1 MIIRTTTVAI
11 AVTGALALTACSP
24 QDVTPPE
31 PVTVY
36 VVEALAAQE
45 LESRTFTGT
54 LQPRVESTLGF
65 RVGGQLLER
74 RVEVGSTVRQGDVLA
89 VLDDADYRLA
99 LAAAQAQKRA
109 AEVDA
114 RQTQEDAERL
124 ERLASDET
132 VGRAEAERQRTGADA
147 AQARLAQSSQQVM
160 AEENRLAYT
169 RMTAPFDGVVTG
181 VRAEV
186 GQVLDVG
193 APVLTLAR
201 MGALEVVVDVPE
213 AWVDRVRRSDVT
225 VRLFDSPGTPTTAG
239 VLREV
244 AAVANSPSRTF
255 RVRYTLS
262 GAPPEWRLGRT
273 ATVVLTERP
282 ERPAATTDALVSLPL
297 TALVN
302 DGPSTHVWSV
312 DRASDRPS
320 ATPVVVHRQTQD
332 RVWVTGVAAGT
343 RVVALGAH
351 KVDGSMQ
358 VRPVLQPAGTSAPGA
373 SS

>member
-11 AVTGALALTACSP
+11 ALTGALALTACSP
-24 QDVTPPE
+24 QDVKPPD

-36 VVEALAAQE
+36 VVEALAAYEVQ
-45 LESRTFTGT
+45 SRTFTGT

-65 RVGGQLLER
+65 RVGGQLLQR

-99 LAAAQAQKRA
+99 LAAARAQKRA

-114 RQTQEDAERL
+114 RQTLEDAERL

-132 VGRAEAERQRTGADA
+132 VGRADAERQRTGADA

-181 VRAEV
+181 VRADV

-193 APVLTLAR
+193 APVITLAR
-201 MGALEVVVDVPE
+201 VGALDVVVDIPE
-213 AWVDRVRRSDVT
+213 TWVDRVRRSDT
-225 VRLFDSPGTPTTAG
+225 IVRLSDSPGTPAIVG

-244 AAVANSPSRTF
+244 AAVASSPSRTF
-255 RVRYTLS
+255 RVRYTLD

-282 ERPAATTDALVSLPL
+282 DRPPATTNGLVSLPL

-302 DGPSTHVWSV
+302 DGRSTHVWSV
-312 DRASDRPS
+312 DEASGRPS
-320 ATPVVVHRQTQD
+320 PTAVVVHRQTQD
-332 RVWVTGVAAGT
+332 RVWVTGVVAGT

-351 KVDGSMQ
+351 KVDGSIP
-358 VRPVLQPAGTSAPGA
+358 VRPVLQPASPSAPGA

>member
-1 MIIRTTTVAI
+1 MIIRTATVAI
-11 AVTGALALTACSP
+11 AVTGALGLTACSP
-24 QDVTPPE
+24 QDVTPPA

-36 VVEALAAQE
+36 VVEALAAQA
-45 LESRTFTGT
+45 LDSRTFTGT

-114 RQTQEDAERL
+114 RQTLEDAERL

-132 VGRAEAERQRTGADA
+132 VGRADAERQRTGADA

-160 AEENRLAYT
+160 AQENRLAYT

-181 VRAEV
+181 VRADV

-193 APVLTLAR
+193 TPVITLAR
-201 MGALEVVVDVPE
+201 TGALDVVVDVPE
-213 AWVDRVRRSDVT
+213 AWVDRVRRSDAA
-225 VRLFDSPGTPTTAG
+225 VRLSDSPGTPAIAG

-244 AAVANSPSRTF
+244 AATANSPSRTF
-255 RVRYTLS
+255 RVRYTLNS
-262 GAPPEWRLGRT
+262 VPAECRLGRT

-282 ERPAATTDALVSLPL
+282 DRPTATTDALVSLPL

-302 DGPSTHVWSV
+302 DGRSTHVWSV
-312 DRASDRPS
+312 DEVSGRPS
-320 ATPVVVHRQTQD
+320 ATPVTVHRQTQD
-332 RVWVTGVAAGT
+332 RVWVTGVVAGT

-358 VRPVLQPAGTSAPGA
+358 VRPVLQPASPSAPGA